1 MTITKTSNGSYRL
14 KLYVP
19 TEARPSLGI
28 SGHYYDKRFKT
39 KKEAKEAELQI
50 LIDINTI
57 QKGVHYHIKQ
67 SMAIFSSKIF
77 IIMSGGKPIKQVK
90 RLQQI
95 NHPLFQQLTIQ
106 KLFLDYIF
114 YQYLEIIPLNF

>member
-50 LIDINTI
+50 LID
-57 QKGVHYHIKQ
+57 K
-67 SMAIFSSKIF
+67 
-77 IIMSGGKPIKQVK
+77 
-90 RLQQI
+90 
-95 NHPLFQQLTIQ
+95 
-106 KLFLDYIF
+106 
-114 YQYLEIIPLNF
+114 

>member
-50 LIDINTI
+50 LIDINYPKRGCITT
-57 QKGVHYHIKQ
+57 
-67 SMAIFSSKIF
+67 SSNQWRY
-77 IIMSGGKPIKQVK
+77 S
-90 RLQQI
+90 LQR
-95 NHPLFQQLTIQ
+95 
-106 KLFLDYIF
+106 FLS
-114 YQYLEIIPLNF
+114 

>member
-57 QKGVHYHIKQ
+57 QKGTTRSEERRVGKECRSRWSPYH
-67 SMAIFSSKIF
+67 
-77 IIMSGGKPIKQVK
+77 
-90 RLQQI
+90 
-95 NHPLFQQLTIQ
+95 
-106 KLFLDYIF
+106 
-114 YQYLEIIPLNF
+114 

>member
-50 LIDINTI
+50 LTLSK
-57 QKGVHYHIKQ
+57 KGVHYHIKQ

-114 YQYLEIIPLNF
+114 YQCLEIIPLNF

>member
-57 QKGVHYHIKQ
+57 
-67 SMAIFSSKIF
+67 
-77 IIMSGGKPIKQVK
+77 
-90 RLQQI
+90 
-95 NHPLFQQLTIQ
+95 
-106 KLFLDYIF
+106 
-114 YQYLEIIPLNF
+114 